1 LTSVPATRPASLSKL
16 TCPLAFALLLAV
28 FVPST
33 RLAAQD
39 AAAATATAAKSDA
52 LADLSNA
59 AVSNADLS
67 TSVAPTPATSG
78 GEVSSLY
85 TGPAPDAHLSST
97 AEPGPYSISNPDAGT
112 NQDADADS
120 NASPDK
126 PAKPVKIR
134 RHDFNDDIHYQFK
147 MEYSQELG
155 VLPINIPFVF
165 DIFIGSEYDQKPLH
179 YTLVP
184 VEPSFRW
191 QMGKL
196 NGPGWLRG
204 NTELELSPTF
214 TSVVRGPE
222 SRYEAFV
229 LGFRRNFVPPNSHP
243 TAYFDFRMG
252 AGWIDA
258 QEPHGVEYAQ
268 GQDFT
273 FTLQMGS
280 GCRYNFSPKYAMSL
294 GFNYMHVSN
303 LYLSEPK
310 YPNNGINVWGP
321 QAGFYV
327 RLGKPKQP
335 HNS

>member
-1 LTSVPATRPASLSKL
+1 MLI
-16 TCPLAFALLLAV
+16 CF
-28 FVPST
+28 
-33 RLAAQD
+33 
-39 AAAATATAAKSDA
+39 AAAPHARAQEAMTVADSTTKSEVF
-52 LADLSNA
+52 S
-59 AVSNADLS
+59 S
-67 TSVAPTPATSG
+67 TG
-78 GEVSSLY
+78 
-85 TGPAPDAHLSST
+85 LSS
-97 AEPGPYSISNPDAGT
+97 GAGT
-112 NQDADADS
+112 SSSAAMPDPEADADTG
-120 NASPDK
+120 K
-126 PAKPVKIR
+126 PVKPVKIR
-134 RHDFNDDIHYQFK
+134 PYDFNEDIYYQFK

-229 LGFRRNFVPPNSHP
+229 LGFRRNFVPRNSRP

-258 QEPHGVEYAQ
+258 QEPHGVMYAQ
-268 GQDFT
+268 GQDYT

-280 GCRYNFSPKYAMSL
+280 GCRYNFSPKYGMSL

-327 RLGKPKQP
+327 RLGKPKPP
-335 HNS
+335 HTS

>member
-1 LTSVPATRPASLSKL
+1 LNPALFARPANPLSPRRHLWLSL
-16 TCPLAFALLLAV
+16 AALLLCVTAPLSMHAQSSGT
-28 FVPST
+28 PSEGT
-33 RLAAQD
+33 AAADLAADSHTAQIYD
-39 AAAATATAAKSDA
+39 ESSPAAT
-52 LADLSNA
+52 
-59 AVSNADLS
+59 
-67 TSVAPTPATSG
+67 
-78 GEVSSLY
+78 
-85 TGPAPDAHLSST
+85 
-97 AEPGPYSISNPDAGT
+97 
-112 NQDADADS
+112 
-120 NASPDK
+120 SPDISDESK
-126 PAKPVKIR
+126 PAKIR
-134 RHDFNDDIHYQFK
+134 KVPPPDFNEDIYYRNKLEF
-147 MEYSQELG
+147 SQELG

-165 DIFIGSEYDQKPLH
+165 DIFVGSEYDQKPLH

-184 VEPSFRW
+184 VEPSLRW

-196 NGPGWLRG
+196 NGPWFLRG
-204 NTELELSPTF
+204 NTEMELSPTF

-229 LGFRRNFVPPNSHP
+229 LGFRRNFVPRNSRP

-258 QEPHGVEYAQ
+258 QEPHGVKYAQ

-280 GCRYNFSPKYAMSL
+280 GCLYNFSPKYGMSL

-327 RLGKPKQP
+327 RLGKPKTP
-335 HNS
+335 HKS